1 MAQILKLVYA
11 FTIFLFIFLVV
22 TNGQECKDDGDCP
35 TNMCL
40 PSLVSKCINFI
51 CECTHSMSTD

>member
-1 MAQILKLVYA
+1 MPVILHDALWPYRTAYKTPLE
-11 FTIFLFIFLVV
+11 
-22 TNGQECKDDGDCP
+22 ECKDDGDCP